1 MGLCLE
7 CRRDAGFRATLRIY
21 EGILTPSLIEEFNKL
36 PKEARPMALEGM
48 REVWTRKPEAAEKI
62 TQQLEQA
69 EEQSLDKGISR

>member
-1 MGLCLE
+1 
-7 CRRDAGFRATLRIY
+7 
-21 EGILTPSLIEEFNKL
+21 
-36 PKEARPMALEGM
+36 MALEGM